1 MNILGV
7 VCPML
12 GSGKIKLK
20 EIKLPEST
28 ETHTKTNK
36 LKFSLNWQKGESCW
50 CITLRSRLFT
60 KYNLIRWI
68 RGFQPTTVQITFQ
81 IIHEACPTT
90 PSYLCE
96 SSSGH
101 LRRAFTVR
109 VTSMQ
114 LDWCIIPGTT
124 EFYPLGGTETFALH
138 FKTFIKN
145 EVTFCKYA
153 SGTLALVVE

>member
-1 MNILGV
+1 
-7 VCPML
+7 ML

-109 VTSMQ
+109 MTGMQ
-114 LDWCIIPGTT
+114 LDWCIIPSTT
-124 EFYPLGGTETFALH
+124 EFTHCAAFKLCSALQH
-138 FKTFIKN
+138 FYKFVLKPENLCTCASPK
-145 EVTFCKYA
+145 VTHSF
-153 SGTLALVVE
+153 